1 MPDKLPFKKANRWIG
16 PAALASALLI
26 LMAAAWFTYQNVKE
40 FAETSRWASQSRKV
54 LLTTQTIMRKLNKA
68 ESAGRGYLLTNEP
81 HYREQF
87 DSSIKLALEG
97 KANLKKLT
105 SDNEDQRKRVSE
117 LAEMIG
123 PGVEL
128 MKKLV
133 SRRES
138 PEPESAEADSLL
150 ERETAIMEAIRLL
163 VGEIEAVEDSLLTER
178 TSDYGKRLTD
188 TRTSLLLSAIISSL
202 VVLGTFFLL
211 RRHWNLEHKS
221 NLQSSRDQKEKEELS
236 LYNQRLLESTG
247 EGIYGID
254 IDGVCTFINKAGG
267 LILGG
272 KPSDFLG
279 KEMHSL
285 VHYKKAN
292 GDIFPTEECPIYA
305 ACQSGDACRV
315 DDEVFWRLDD
325 ESVPVEYSS
334 FPLKDEHG
342 KREGAVITFNDIT
355 ARLRSQH
362 DMQMAKEAAETA
374 NESKSQF
381 LANMSHELR
390 TPLNAVI
397 MYSELLAEEAEEEDV
412 PDFIPDLMKIRS
424 AGKHLLEL
432 VNGVL
437 DVSKVEAGKMELFA
451 EEFNIANLINE
462 VVTTVQPLIEKN
474 NNQAEVKIESDVSTM
489 TGDITKLRQVL
500 FNLLSNASKFTS
512 NGKIG
517 LAISRD
523 APEKKI
529 IFKVSDTGIGM
540 TKEETD
546 RLFQPFMQ
554 ADSSTNRKFGGTGLG
569 LAIIKRFTDLMQGD
583 VSVKSVK
590 DKGTTFTVKMPE
602 FLDVADINM
611 KPTSGQQS
619 AAVQAEPA
627 TLSQIADDSSDRKKA
642 IVLVIDDDPA
652 IRDILTRVLIAEG
665 LQAVTASD
673 GEEGLRRAR
682 ELDPDLI
689 ILDVLMPKVDGW
701 SVLSTLK
708 ADDKLSDIPVI
719 MQSVSDDR
727 DLGYMLG
734 ATEYLVKPV
743 DRDKLVKLLRRH
755 IQTEDATIMV
765 VDDDEST
772 RRAIASSLD
781 RQGWSVAQAGNGIEA
796 LKILE
801 SQSPSAI
808 LLDLMM
814 PEMDGFEFLEEFQA
828 NEDWQNIPVIVLTSK
843 DLTAEDRSRLSGG
856 VEKVL
861 AKGAVNRDSFLENVK
876 RAVSKV
882 AARERVKK

>member
-1 MPDKLPFKKANRWIG
+1 M
-16 PAALASALLI
+16 
-26 LMAAAWFTYQNVKE
+26 
-40 FAETSRWASQSRKV
+40 
-54 LLTTQTIMRKLNKA
+54 
-68 ESAGRGYLLTNEP
+68 
-81 HYREQF
+81 
-87 DSSIKLALEG
+87 
-97 KANLKKLT
+97 
-105 SDNEDQRKRVSE
+105 
-117 LAEMIG
+117 
-123 PGVEL
+123 
-128 MKKLV
+128 
-133 SRRES
+133 
-138 PEPESAEADSLL
+138 
-150 ERETAIMEAIRLL
+150 
-163 VGEIEAVEDSLLTER
+163 
-178 TSDYGKRLTD
+178 
-188 TRTSLLLSAIISSL
+188 
-202 VVLGTFFLL
+202 
-211 RRHWNLEHKS
+211 
-221 NLQSSRDQKEKEELS
+221 
-236 LYNQRLLESTG
+236 
-247 EGIYGID
+247 YGID
-254 IDGVCTFINKAGG
+254 INGGCTFINKAGA

-272 KPSDFLG
+272 KPEDFLG

-285 VHYKKAN
+285 VHHKKPN
-292 GDIFPTEECPIYA
+292 GDAFPVEECPIYKSSR
-305 ACQSGDACRV
+305 SGDGCRI

-325 ESVPVEYSS
+325 EPVPVEYSS
-334 FPLKDEHG
+334 FPLKDENG
-342 KREGAVITFNDIT
+342 EREGAVITFNDIT

-362 DMQMAKEAAETA
+362 DMQLAKEAAETA

-397 MYSELLAEEAEEEDV
+397 MYSELLAEEAEDENV

-474 NNQAEVKIESDVSTM
+474 NNEVEIKIESDVSTM
-489 TGDITKLRQVL
+489 TGDVTKLRQVL

-512 NGKIG
+512 NGKIRLG
-517 LAISRD
+517 VSRD
-523 APEKKI
+523 APEEKI
-529 IFKVSDTGIGM
+529 IFKVADTGIGM

-583 VSVKSVK
+583 VSVESVK
-590 DKGTTFTVKMPE
+590 DQGTTFTVIMPE
-602 FLDVADINM
+602 YLDVADFNRRQ
-611 KPTSGQQS
+611 SAGQQNTDAQS
-619 AAVQAEPA
+619 EPA
-627 TLSQIADDSSDRKKA
+627 TISQIADDSSDRKKA
-642 IVLVIDDDPA
+642 IVLVIDDDPS
-652 IRDILTRVLIAEG
+652 IRDVLTRVLIAEG

-673 GEEGLRRAR
+673 GEEGLQRAR

-743 DRDKLVKLLRRH
+743 DREKLVAILRRH
-755 IQTEDATIMV
+755 IQTEDATILV

-781 RQGWSVAQAGNGIEA
+781 RQGWLVAQAGNGIEA

-801 SQSPSAI
+801 HQSPSAI

-814 PEMDGFEFLEEFQA
+814 PEMDGFEFLEEFHA
-828 NEDWQNIPVIVLTSK
+828 NEDWQDIPVIVLTSK
-843 DLTAEDRSRLSGG
+843 DLNAEDRNRLKGG

-882 AARERVKK
+882 AVRERTKN

>member
-1 MPDKLPFKKANRWIG
+1 MPYKLPFKKANRWIG
-16 PAALASALLI
+16 PAALTTALLI

-40 FAETSRWASQSRKV
+40 FAETARYVSQSREV

-68 ESAGRGYLLTNEP
+68 ESAGRGYLLTDEP

-97 KANLKKLT
+97 KASLKKLT

-117 LAEMIG
+117 LAEMIE
-123 PGVEL
+123 PGIEL

-133 SRRES
+133 SRWES
-138 PEPESAEADSLL
+138 PEPESVEADSLL
-150 ERETAIMEAIRLL
+150 KRETKIMDAIRHI
-163 VGEIEAVEDSLLTER
+163 VGEIEAAEDSLLIER
-178 TSDYGKRLTD
+178 TSDYGKRLSD
-188 TRTSLLLSAIISSL
+188 TRNSLLLSAIISSL

-211 RRHWNLEHKS
+211 RRHWNLEHTS
-221 NLQSSRDQKEKEELS
+221 NLQSSRDQKEMEELS

-247 EGIYGID
+247 EGMYGID
-254 IDGVCTFINKAGG
+254 INGGCTFINKAGA

-272 KPSDFLG
+272 KPEDFLG

-285 VHYKKAN
+285 VHHKKPN
-292 GDIFPTEECPIYA
+292 GDAFPVEECPIYKSSR
-305 ACQSGDACRV
+305 SGDGCRI

-325 ESVPVEYSS
+325 EPVPVEYSS
-334 FPLKDEHG
+334 FPLKDENG
-342 KREGAVITFNDIT
+342 EREGAVITFNDIT

-362 DMQMAKEAAETA
+362 DMQLAKEAAETA

-397 MYSELLAEEAEEEDV
+397 MYSELLAEEAEDENV

-474 NNQAEVKIESDVSTM
+474 NNEVEIKIESDVSTM
-489 TGDITKLRQVL
+489 TGDVTKLRQVL

-512 NGKIG
+512 NGKIRLG
-517 LAISRD
+517 VSRD
-523 APEKKI
+523 APEEKI
-529 IFKVSDTGIGM
+529 IFKVADTGIGM

-583 VSVKSVK
+583 VSVESVK
-590 DKGTTFTVKMPE
+590 DQGTTFTVIMPE
-602 FLDVADINM
+602 YLDVADFNRRQ
-611 KPTSGQQS
+611 SAGQQNTDAQS
-619 AAVQAEPA
+619 EPA
-627 TLSQIADDSSDRKKA
+627 TISQIADDSSDRKKA
-642 IVLVIDDDPA
+642 IVLVIDDDPS
-652 IRDILTRVLIAEG
+652 IRDVLTRVLIAEG

-673 GEEGLRRAR
+673 GEEGLQRAR

-743 DRDKLVKLLRRH
+743 DREKLVAILRRH

-781 RQGWSVAQAGNGIEA
+781 RQGWLVAQAGNGIEA

-801 SQSPSAI
+801 HQSPSAI

-814 PEMDGFEFLEEFQA
+814 PEMDGFEFLEEFHA
-828 NEDWQNIPVIVLTSK
+828 NEDWQDIPVIVLTSK
-843 DLTAEDRSRLSGG
+843 DLNAEDRNRLKGG

-882 AARERVKK
+882 AVRERTKN

>member
-1 MPDKLPFKKANRWIG
+1 
-16 PAALASALLI
+16 
-26 LMAAAWFTYQNVKE
+26 
-40 FAETSRWASQSRKV
+40 
-54 LLTTQTIMRKLNKA
+54 MRIS
-68 ESAGRGYLLTNEP
+68 EHG
-81 HYREQF
+81 
-87 DSSIKLALEG
+87 SSK
-97 KANLKKLT
+97 
-105 SDNEDQRKRVSE
+105 
-117 LAEMIG
+117 LAEMIE
-123 PGVEL
+123 PGIEL
-128 MKKLV
+128 MDKLV
-133 SRRES
+133 SRRNS
-138 PEPESAEADSLL
+138 PEPESAEADALL
-150 ERETAIMEAIRLL
+150 AEETARMDAIRHL
-163 VGEIEAVEDSLLTER
+163 VNEIEEVEDSLLRER
-178 TSDYGKRLTD
+178 TSDYGRRLTD
-188 TRTSLLLSAIISSL
+188 TRNSLTLSAIISSL

-211 RRHWNLEHKS
+211 RRHRNLEHQS
-221 NLQSSRDQKEKEELS
+221 NLQSSRDQKEKDELS

-254 IDGVCTFINKAGG
+254 TEGGCTFINKAGA

-272 KPSDFLG
+272 KPEDFLG

-285 VHYKKAN
+285 VHHKKVN
-292 GDIFPTEECPIYA
+292 GDPFPVEECPIYTSS
-305 ACQSGDACRV
+305 QTGDGCRI

-325 ESVPVEYSS
+325 EPVPVEYSS

-342 KREGAVITFNDIT
+342 EREGAVITFNDIT
-355 ARLRSQH
+355 ARLRSQQ
-362 DMQMAKEAAETA
+362 DMQTAKEQAEAA

-397 MYSELLAEEAEEEDV
+397 MYSELLAEEAEDEEV
-412 PDFIPDLMKIRS
+412 PEFIPDLMKIRS

-451 EEFNIANLINE
+451 EEFNIATLINE

-474 NNQAEVKIESDVSTM
+474 NNEVEIKIDTDVSAM

-512 NGKIG
+512 KGKIR
-517 LAISRD
+517 LAVSRD
-523 APEKKI
+523 AAQKAI
-529 IFKVSDTGIGM
+529 IFKVADTGIGM

-569 LAIIKRFTDLMQGD
+569 LAIIKRFTDLMQGN
-583 VSVKSVK
+583 VSVESVK
-590 DKGTTFTVKMPE
+590 DEGTTFTVTMPE
-602 FLDVADINM
+602 FLDVAAVNM
-611 KPTSGQQS
+611 KQSRGQHNADAPADPPTI
-619 AAVQAEPA
+619 
-627 TLSQIADDSSDRKKA
+627 SQIADDSSDRKKA
-642 IVLVIDDDPA
+642 IVLVIDDDAA

-673 GEEGLRRAR
+673 GEEGLQRAR

-689 ILDVLMPKVDGW
+689 ILDVMMPKVDGW
-701 SVLSTLK
+701 SVLSSLK
-708 ADDKLSDIPVI
+708 ADDRLCDIPVI
-719 MQSVSDDR
+719 VQSVSDDR

-743 DRDKLVKLLRRH
+743 NRDKLVGLLRQH
-755 IQTEDATIMV
+755 IQTDDATIMV

-781 RQGWSVAQAGNGIEA
+781 RQGWSVEQAGNGIEA
-796 LKILE
+796 LKVLE
-801 SQSPSAI
+801 AQPPSAI

-828 NEDWQNIPVIVLTSK
+828 NKNWQDIPVIVLTSK
-843 DLTAEDRSRLSGG
+843 DLTPEDRKRLNGG

-882 AARERVKK
+882 AARERISK